1 MPLGV
6 EINPGSTGG
15 RKRAE
20 QKIKG
25 ELKASKRFEK
35 IKPPSIIGKGL
46 ATALPKEYK
55 EEYK

>member
-6 EINPGSTGG
+6 EINPRFYRGKKTSGA
-15 RKRAE
+15 KKKWRA
-20 QKIKG
+20 Q
-25 ELKASKRFEK
+25 SKPTLQK

-55 EEYK
+55 EEL